1 MDLSAVSPVTGS
13 SHFPTLLRSVV
24 RNILRTC
31 RALNHQ
37 IAQRKRLPART
48 SARLPHRGSPGFA
61 VDPLRSFRRLA
72 PPAPSPGSAAATA
85 TSAAAAPAGPHC
97 TTSAGSAAST
107 TSTNNNDGQ
116 LHVAANV
123 FLIEDMERG
132 ETDVGH
138 FLVAKNEAL
147 IGRGVVRLRDIG
159 RGYCGCGC
167 ASRQRKTQSSGT
179 QRRDGGGF
187 GFALFLRS
195 LLHPLHRRV
204 LCKLL

>member
-1 MDLSAVSPVTGS
+1 
-13 SHFPTLLRSVV
+13 
-24 RNILRTC
+24 
-31 RALNHQ
+31 
-37 IAQRKRLPART
+37 
-48 SARLPHRGSPGFA
+48 
-61 VDPLRSFRRLA
+61 
-72 PPAPSPGSAAATA
+72 
-85 TSAAAAPAGPHC
+85 
-97 TTSAGSAAST
+97 
-107 TSTNNNDGQ
+107 
-116 LHVAANV
+116 
-123 FLIEDMERG
+123 MERG